1 MLSNPGE
8 KQLTYPLPPFPPPPQ
23 KKNHQPTNQTKK
35 PHKTKGKLL
44 SKSVGEL
51 QYSERKIVGH
61 KRYGIEVSLLGE
73 IQMESDNF
81 VDTR

>member
-8 KQLTYPLPPFPPPPQ
+8 KQLTSPPPH
-23 KKNHQPTNQTKK
+23 KKKQTTNQTKK
-35 PHKTKGKLL
+35 PHNTKGKLL